1 MSKPARKARRT
12 PRSRPPAASSSPDTA
27 QILRARSLLG
37 AGRWREAE
45 TLCRSVLERR
55 ADEPDASSLLGIILA
70 QTRRTSEA
78 ADLLGRVAAHR
89 PNDPAAHNNYG
100 NALRDLGRTLS
111 ALDCYDRALALR
123 PDYAEAY
130 YNRGIAYYHLTR
142 HAEAIED
149 FDRALALKPDH
160 VAAWNSRGSALKHGG
175 ELERALQSYDRAL
188 ALNPRHAGA
197 LVNRGASLQ
206 KLGRREEALQ
216 CYVAA
221 LQIDPHRPDLHNN
234 YGITL
239 HSLHR
244 YSDALDAYDRAL
256 ALQPDSAETYNNR
269 GLTLQ
274 ALRRQD
280 QALESFDRAIA
291 LNPRYFEAHG
301 NRGLTLKSL
310 SRFEEALA
318 AVDAALALEPHHGPT
333 HFNRALILQD
343 LQRHH
348 ESLTEYDLALSL
360 GCADAQTYR
369 FRGSVLEA
377 MRSHEDAIAS
387 YERAIALA
395 PDAEFL
401 PGIRRHACS
410 NIGQW
415 AGYDEDVAAIAAAV
429 NAGRSA
435 ATPFTMHSLCD
446 EPAVLLR
453 AAELFGR
460 NECTPQAPLPA
471 PSAYPRH
478 EKIRIGYFSADF
490 RNHAVSVLAAELFEL
505 HDRSRFELIGFS
517 LGTDVR
523 DELRDRVAAAFDR
536 FLPVGEKSDAQIA
549 ELARELEIDIAVDL
563 GGYTHSA
570 RPSIFALRAA
580 PVQASYLG
588 FLGTMGSGFMDY
600 LLADPLLVPEDSR
613 QYYAEKIAYLPSYQ
627 VNDSKRTR
635 PTRTFTRAEL
645 GLPPNGTVY
654 CCFNDSYKT
663 TPETFSSWMRILHAV
678 PDSVLFLLGGKPLL
692 ERNLRAEATAR
703 AIAPDRI
710 VFGGRLPYGEYL
722 ARYRVADLFLDTH
735 PYNAGTTA
743 SDALWAGLPVLTCP
757 GRALQARM
765 AASLVTAA
773 GLPEL
778 VATDRDDYERIAA
791 ALAADPGRLAA
802 LKERLEAN
810 RDTCALFDT
819 PAFARHLETL
829 YVKMYERHRAGLAP
843 AHLFTAS
850 EADEGAPRHAAPA
863 EDAA

>member
-12 PRSRPPAASSSPDTA
+12 HRSRPLAPPASPGAADL
-27 QILRARSLLG
+27 QRARSLLG

-45 TLCRSVLERR
+45 ALCRSILGRHT
-55 ADEPDASSLLGIILA
+55 DEPDASSLLGVILA

-78 ADLLGRVAAHR
+78 AELLGRVAAQR
-89 PNDPAAHNNYG
+89 PDDPAAHNNLG
-100 NALRDLGRTLS
+100 NALRDLGRILS
-111 ALDCYDRALALR
+111 ALNCYDRALALM

-130 YNRGIAYYHLTR
+130 YNRGLAYYHLPR
-142 HAEAIED
+142 YAEAIAD
-149 FDRALALKPDH
+149 FDRALRLKPDH
-160 VAAWNSRGSALKHGG
+160 AAAWNSRGSALKHSG
-175 ELERALQSYDRAL
+175 ELERALESYDRAL

-206 KLGRREEALQ
+206 SLGRREEALQ
-216 CYVAA
+216 CYLAA
-221 LQIDPHRPDLHNN
+221 LEIDPHRPDLYNN

-244 YSDALDAYDRAL
+244 YTDALDAYERAL
-256 ALQPDSAETYNNR
+256 ALQPDSAEAYNNR

-274 ALRRQD
+274 ALKRQD
-280 QALESFDRAIA
+280 QALQSLERALA

-301 NRGLTLKSL
+301 NRGMTLKSL

-318 AVDAALALEPHHGPT
+318 AVDQALAIEPRHGPT

-343 LQRHH
+343 LERYH

-369 FRGSVLEA
+369 FRGSLLEA

-395 PDAEFL
+395 PEAQFL

-415 AGYDEDVAAIAAAV
+415 AGYDDEVASIVAAV
-429 NAGRSA
+429 NAGRAA

-446 EPAVLLR
+446 DPAVLRR

-460 NECTPQAPLPA
+460 SECTPQAPLPA
-471 PSAYPRH
+471 PRAYRRH

-517 LGTDVR
+517 LGADVR

-536 FLPVGEKSDAQIA
+536 FLPVGDKSDAQIA

-570 RPSIFALRAA
+570 RPNIFALRAA

-588 FLGTMGSGFMDY
+588 FLGTMGSAFMDY
-600 LLADPLLVPEDSR
+600 LLADPVLIPDDNR
-613 QYYAEKIAYLPSYQ
+613 QHYAEKIAYLPSYQ
-627 VNDSKRTR
+627 VNDSKRAR
-635 PTRTFTRAEL
+635 PTRTFSRAEL
-645 GLPPNGTVY
+645 GLPPNGFVY

-692 ERNLRAEATAR
+692 ERNLRAQAGEHG
-703 AIAPDRI
+703 IASDRI

-722 ARYRVADLFLDTH
+722 ARYRAADLFLDTH

-778 VATDRDDYERIAA
+778 VAADRNDYERIAA

-802 LKERLEAN
+802 LKGRLEAN

-819 PAFARHLETL
+819 PGFARHLESL

-843 AHLFTAS
+843 AHLFAAS
-850 EADEGAPRHAAPA
+850 EADEDAPPRAALS